1 VEAPVTKNAYRL
13 QRVDGQEYEPMTREE
28 VNARIEK
35 GWAEWIGTDYDEK
48 TDTYVHYADRIT

>member
-1 VEAPVTKNAYRL
+1 MTKNAYRL

-48 TDTYVHYADRIT
+48 TDTYVHYADRITE